1 MRDPRGKAESG
12 FSAVELLITL
22 FIAVAFVAT
31 GYQLYS
37 IIINDGGEVR
47 ARTRASNIAYDNLRR
62 YSPQATDPCSVFT
75 PTPAPSIPAGS
86 GLSNPSMTVD
96 VTCPYGSTP
105 GMNLTKIQVTVRY
118 GTSTPQQEVVHAI
131 FVN

>member
-1 MRDPRGKAESG
+1 MNLARIQQSG

-22 FIAVAFVAT
+22 FIAVAFIAT

-47 ARTRASNIAYDNLRR
+47 ARARASNIAYDHLRR
-62 YSPQATDPCSVFT
+62 YSPQATDPCSIFT
-75 PTPAPSIPAGS
+75 PTPAPAIPANS
-86 GLSNPSMTVD
+86 GLSNADITV
-96 VTCPYGSTP
+96 TISCPYTTAL
-105 GMNLTKIQVTVRY
+105 NLTKVQVRVRY
-118 GTSTPQQEVVHAI
+118 GSPQKEVNHAI

>member
-1 MRDPRGKAESG
+1 MITRRSQQEG

-22 FIAVAFVAT
+22 FIAVAFITT

-37 IIINDGGEVR
+37 IVINDGGEVR

-62 YSPQATDPCSVFT
+62 YIPQTTDPCSVFT
-75 PTPAPSIPAGS
+75 PTPAATIPANS
-86 GLSNPSMTVD
+86 GLQNATINVVVS
-96 VTCPYGSTP
+96 CPYGSTV
-105 GMNLTKIQVTVRY
+105 GMNITKIQVTVQW
-118 GTSTPQQEVVHAI
+118 GSPQKEVVHAI